1 MTNQINWYVDLSPCE
16 YPYQVR
22 NIYYRNYI
30 SQRKSFTKWIDN
42 LNRDF
47 HDDID
52 WWLSFPSSRNP
63 NYSNLFHFIC
73 IIETFYHDN
82 GHRIPS

>member
-63 NYSNLFHFIC
+63 NYSNLFH
-73 IIETFYHDN
+73 
-82 GHRIPS
+82 PV